1 MACLPS
7 PRPSVIHNVAI
18 RFSDSMEIIRTAI
31 RRRFHLLLS
40 LFFLGALIVPA
51 LVHSRDQIGH
61 APARA
66 LNPFPSVVIRPAVP
80 ADAPGPVIG
89 VGLHIRNIYALSLVD
104 QSFLAEGWY
113 WLEWGDDVQAI
124 LDRHEINPENIVEFV
139 NEIELGQYSVRE
151 VAPPSV
157 GMSSPGSKAL
167 TVRFSGKF
175 YVHDVP
181 QSLAPFDTQP
191 LLIVL
196 EVKTDDIAAGPDQL
210 RLEPLHAPAQI
221 SGEDTK
227 LSGYEL
233 DRVSWQ
239 RAQIDYPFAS
249 YQGRRVSRLS
259 AIFEYGKNE
268 WAMFIKW
275 VFPVLVVMAIVIL
288 SPSIEGAFAD
298 SRIAIPP
305 SALLALV
312 VMQDTYKNSFPP
324 APYLTYLD
332 ELYVYSYIACV
343 AIFLLFLVGT
353 NLVSRAEEQERE
365 SVARRVNRTDL
376 VVQASLM
383 SGFVLVAILGWY
395 T

>member
-1 MACLPS
+1 
-7 PRPSVIHNVAI
+7 
-18 RFSDSMEIIRTAI
+18 MEIIRTAI
-31 RRRFHLLLS
+31 RRWLHLLLS
-40 LFFLGALIVPA
+40 LLFLGALIVPA
-51 LVHSRDQIGH
+51 LVHSQDQIGH
-61 APARA
+61 APARP
-66 LNPFPSVVIRPAVP
+66 LNPFSSVVILPAVP
-80 ADAPGPVIG
+80 AGAPGPVIR

-124 LDRHEINPENIVEFV
+124 LDRHEINPENIVELV

-151 VAPPSV
+151 VTPPSE
-157 GMSSPGSKAL
+157 GPLRPGSKGL

-181 QSLAPFDTQP
+181 QRLAPFDTQP
-191 LLIVL
+191 LSIVL
-196 EVKTDDIAAGPDQL
+196 EVKPDSIAAGPDRL

-221 SGEDTK
+221 SGEDTR
-227 LSGYEL
+227 LIGYEL
-233 DRVSWQ
+233 DRVSWR

-249 YQGRRVSRLS
+249 YKGRRVSRLS

-268 WAMFIKW
+268 GAMFMKW
-275 VFPVLVVMAIVIL
+275 VFPLLIVMAIVIL
-288 SPSIEGAFAD
+288 SPSIEGVLAD
-298 SRIAIPP
+298 IRIAIPP

-353 NLVSRAEEQERE
+353 NLVSRAEEQQRE
-365 SVARRVNRTDL
+365 AVARLVNRADL
-376 VVQASLM
+376 VVQASLVF
-383 SGFVLVAILGWY
+383 GFVLVAILGWY

>member
-51 LVHSRDQIGH
+51 LVHSQDQIGQ

-66 LNPFPSVVIRPAVP
+66 LNPLPSVVVLPAVP

-124 LDRHEINPENIVEFV
+124 LDKHDINPEKIVELV
-139 NEIELGQYSVRE
+139 NEIELGQYSIRE
-151 VAPPSV
+151 VAPPSK
-157 GMSSPGSKAL
+157 GRSRPGIKEL

-181 QSLAPFDTQP
+181 QRLAPFDTQP
-191 LLIVL
+191 LLFAL
-196 EVKTDDIAAGPDQL
+196 EAKVDDLAAGPDRL
-210 RLEPLHAPAQI
+210 RLEPLHSSAQI
-221 SGEDTK
+221 PGEDTK

-233 DRVSWQ
+233 DQVSWK
-239 RAQIDYPFAS
+239 RVQINYPFAS
-249 YQGRRVSRLS
+249 YQGRRVSRLT
-259 AIFEYGKNE
+259 AIFEYRKNG
-268 WAMFIKW
+268 WPMFMKW
-275 VFPVLVVMAIVIL
+275 VFPILIVMAIVIL
-288 SPSIEGAFAD
+288 SPSIEGALGD

-343 AIFLLFLVGT
+343 AIFLLFLVGM
-353 NLVSRAEEQERE
+353 NLISRAEEQERE
-365 SVARRVNRTDL
+365 SVARRVNRTDF
-376 VVQASLM
+376 VVQASLV

>member
-1 MACLPS
+1 M
-7 PRPSVIHNVAI
+7 
-18 RFSDSMEIIRTAI
+18 
-31 RRRFHLLLS
+31 
-40 LFFLGALIVPA
+40 
-51 LVHSRDQIGH
+51 
-61 APARA
+61 
-66 LNPFPSVVIRPAVP
+66 
-80 ADAPGPVIG
+80 
-89 VGLHIRNIYALSLVD
+89 
-104 QSFLAEGWY
+104 
-113 WLEWGDDVQAI
+113 
-124 LDRHEINPENIVEFV
+124 
-139 NEIELGQYSVRE
+139 
-151 VAPPSV
+151 
-157 GMSSPGSKAL
+157 
-167 TVRFSGKF
+167 
-175 YVHDVP
+175 
-181 QSLAPFDTQP
+181 
-191 LLIVL
+191 L

-210 RLEPLHAPAQI
+210 RLEPLHAPYQI

-227 LSGYEL
+227 LIGYEL

-288 SPSIEGAFAD
+288 SPSIEGALAD

-305 SALLALV
+305 AALLALV
-312 VMQDTYKNSFPP
+312 VMQDTYKNSFPS

-332 ELYVYSYIACV
+332 ELYVYSYIVCV

-353 NLVSRAEEQERE
+353 NLISRAEEQERE

-376 VVQASLM
+376 VVQASLV